1 MDQTIEVDDQQPVP
15 NTEESANDDIPT
27 TSSELEQHSGSEESR

>member
-1 MDQTIEVDDQQPVP
+1 MDQSIEVDDQAMGSNNEQP
-15 NTEESANDDIPT
+15 ANDDIPT